1 MCPGPRKAILT
12 SLSGQER
19 ADLAGVGVSCGV
31 VQPEHQMTPVVLSIV
46 PKGRVHCFGTQLA
59 EMHLMSRDCKEVNEA
74 AHAAKFTTGIAKNC

>member
-1 MCPGPRKAILT
+1 VYPVT

-46 PKGRVHCFGTQLA
+46 PNGRVHCFGTQLGK
-59 EMHLMSRDCKEVNEA
+59 MHLVSRDRKEINEA
-74 AHAAKFTTGIAKNC
+74 AHVAKSTTGIAKNC